1 MEQHGKCRVDPIEKG
16 LEPGAL
22 DSADYVQLGVS
33 GMGCINCANR
43 VRNALLLAPG
53 VLAAEID
60 LPSGLA
66 TVAFDARKVDLAEM
80 IAAVAR
86 AGHGTRHVYRAVP
99 LAFSA

>member
-1 MEQHGKCRVDPIEKG
+1 MEQHGKCRVGPMAKD

-22 DSADYVQLGVS
+22 DSADYAQLGVS
-33 GMGCINCANR
+33 GMGCVNCANR

-53 VLAAEID
+53 VLAVEID
-60 LPSGLA
+60 LSRGLA
-66 TVAFDARKVDLAEM
+66 TVAFDTRKVDLAEM

-86 AGHGTRHVYRAVP
+86 AGEGTRHVYRAVP